1 MDFDLERLNTRSF
14 EQLVQAL
21 CLEVIGRQVVVFG
34 DGPDGGREATFHG
47 RVSYPDNVAPWE
59 GYGVV
64 QAKFRQIPDAAPK
77 KNADWAIQQL
87 KAEFKKLKPQGAPSR
102 RRVPDARIC
111 PDYYV
116 FATNVVLSA
125 KASSGGKDRFFE
137 VLEGYRASH
146 GLKGYKVW
154 DGDHIRRMLEAHPG
168 IRMSYAAWILPG
180 DVLGSMMHHLG
191 LSDSEFPSTIRR
203 FLECELLDDQFAK
216 LGQGGYTEANTIP
229 LPNVF
234 VDVPVLAPAT
244 ASNEIQAGPFE
255 GPQRDT
261 FLRNLLDE
269 GRQVLRPSVQP
280 QRNSPGHKAA
290 EKGAACSPGRVVL
303 IGGPGQGK
311 TTAGQFCCQLLRA
324 ALLNASRSPLS
335 PDVRS
340 ALEQVSRQAQ
350 TLTPATVLRYPL
362 RIDLK
367 LLSTALADQGRDGAT
382 SVLDYLVKYIAR
394 RTDSTLKKSEFR
406 TWLRSYPWL
415 LVLDGLDEV
424 PASSNRTTVMDA
436 IRDFVSVEANQLDA
450 DLLVLATTRPQGY
463 SDEFDPAVYRHLHLL
478 PLQGDE
484 ALRYGSRLA
493 EARHPGHKARVLEL
507 QRALQLAT
515 ENAATAKL
523 MESPLQV
530 TIMLALI
537 EGGGLP
543 PEQRWK
549 LFHDYYN
556 VIYRREKE
564 RNTPFS
570 SLLSAYETDIHW
582 IHHRAGWLLQQR
594 NAEPGNT
601 SARLSHKEFDGLVL
615 ARLEGRGHRDTPERA
630 QLVRRIRE
638 AATDRLVMLV
648 GHTAHEIGFEI
659 RSLQEFMAAEHC
671 FDGGEQLV
679 QASVRQIASHAYWR
693 NVFLFVAGRIFFN
706 NESLVDSL
714 IAICHKL
721 NEPLSDPVQTYAAT
735 GSRLALAMLADG
747 ACRNQPENAR
757 VLARLAAPL
766 LDRPWFDETL
776 TWLPLFRGEAA
787 DVLIEELDHRLRK
800 KPFVA
805 TAWTL
810 CAELA
815 LEGNPWAN
823 DALVSRFPWADCDL
837 EMVADR
843 LRWSSWESLPPEF
856 WSSLN
861 SHVFEMSP
869 LALARFFRRLPHGFT
884 PGATGE
890 ALRVLV
896 DYEPIS
902 ASTATLHGRDNRD
915 TGAYLAPTRRDAY
928 DYWLYWST
936 LRLPTNAH
944 PGWKVIEAVARFAQ
958 RPSRALLA
966 ESMRQVVSSAGTDGW
981 AWSHYLPWQFGS
993 ALEAHDAGQSVQS
1006 IVEDVAKGKIG
1017 DTADWTRWE
1026 RSRTLRIDLLGHP
1039 DGPFSIADD
1048 ALGLRYR
1055 SWRWRWGSSDGPH
1068 QSLNLLLALV
1078 TDVPKLHVNSPL
1090 VREFVWMCC
1099 HDLRDRRLP
1108 NRPEVEDTLRSML
1121 AAAVARGLHV
1131 TSDLLLAILRSDL
1144 SAATKASLLALP
1156 MLIETR
1162 HWFHDWQEISSDVE
1176 AAWHDVVR
1184 AATAAG
1190 TQDSVIRKLAAL
1202 PPLPVAVSVPAHLLQ
1217 SWEQRGDD
1225 WAEPW
1230 RMLRLYAMNWSI
1242 DEAPRRAHEALDL
1255 RTTMPRQFDALLMAI
1270 DNRQLAGPEFEAFM
1284 SALLQEES
1292 PSAAADSTR
1301 HAAALVRLVERRP
1314 PPSTLPDP
1322 VRRASHPAP
1331 PDVLRQ

>member
-21 CLEVIGRQVVVFG
+21 CLEVIGRHVVVFG
-34 DGPDGGREATFHG
+34 DGPDGGREATFNG
-47 RVSYPDNVAPWE
+47 RVAYPNSTAPWD

-87 KAEFKKLKPQGAPSR
+87 KAEFKKFKPQGRPR
-102 RRVPDARIC
+102 RRGVPDARIC

-116 FATNVVLSA
+116 FATNLVLSA
-125 KASSGGKDRFFE
+125 KAGSGGKDRFTE
-137 VLEGYRASH
+137 VLEAYRVSH
-146 GLKGYKVW
+146 GLKGYVVW
-154 DGDHIRRMLEAHPG
+154 DGDHIRRMLEAQPG

-180 DVLGSMMHHLG
+180 DVLGSMMQHLG
-191 LSDSEFPSTIRR
+191 LHDSEFPSTVRR

-234 VDVPVLAPAT
+234 VDVPVLAAPA
-244 ASNEIQAGPFE
+244 AGHE
-255 GPQRDT
+255 GPTGQFERQQRET
-261 FLRNLLDE
+261 LLRNLLEE

-280 QRNSPGHKAA
+280 QRNLPGHKS
-290 EKGAACSPGRVVL
+290 AACSPGRVVL

-324 ALLNASRSPLS
+324 ALLTATRSPFS
-335 PDVRS
+335 PEVRS
-340 ALEQVSRQAQ
+340 ALEQVNRQAQ

-367 LLSTALADQGRDGAT
+367 LLATALSDKGPDGAN
-382 SVLDYLVKYIAR
+382 SVLDFLVKHIAR
-394 RTDSTLKKSEFR
+394 RTDSNLRKNEFR

-424 PASSNRTTVMDA
+424 PASSNRTAVMDA

-463 SDEFDPAVYRHLHLL
+463 SDEFDPAIYRHLHLL
-478 PLQGDE
+478 PLQADE
-484 ALRYGSRLA
+484 ALQYGSRLA
-493 EARHPGHKARVLEL
+493 EARHPGRRGRILEL

-515 ENAATAKL
+515 TNPATAKL

-570 SLLSAYETDIHW
+570 SLLGSYEADIHW

-601 SARLSHKEFDGLVL
+601 AARLTHKEFDALVL
-615 ARLEGRGHRDTPERA
+615 ARLEARGHRDTPERA
-630 QLVRRIRE
+630 QLIRRIRE

-648 GHTAHEIGFEI
+648 GHTADEIGFEI

-671 FDGGEQLV
+671 FDGGEQIV
-679 QASVRQIASHAYWR
+679 QASARQIAPHAYWR
-693 NVFLFVAGRIFFN
+693 NAFLFVAGRIFFN

-714 IAICHKL
+714 IAVCHKL

-776 TWLPLFRGEAA
+776 AWLPLFHGDAS
-787 DVLIEELDHRLRK
+787 DVLIEELDRRLRA
-800 KPFVA
+800 KPFSA
-805 TAWTL
+805 TAWAL

-815 LEGNPWAN
+815 VEGDPWAN
-823 DALVSRFPWADCDL
+823 DALVNRFPWTDCDPD
-837 EMVADR
+837 EFASR
-843 LRWSSWESLPPEF
+843 IRWSSWERLPPAF
-856 WSSLN
+856 WSALSGHL
-861 SHVFEMSP
+861 FELAP
-869 LALARFFRRLPHGFT
+869 LSVAWIVRRLPTGSIPV
-884 PGATGE
+884 PGAD
-890 ALRVLV
+890 ALRILGG
-896 DYEPIS
+896 YEP
-902 ASTATLHGRDNRD
+902 STAVTSLQDRHNRD
-915 TGAYLAPTRRDAY
+915 VGAYLSPDRRDTH
-928 DYWLYWST
+928 DFWLSWAG
-936 LRLPTNAH
+936 LRLPANAH
-944 PGWKVIEAVARFAQ
+944 PGWKVLEAVGRFVQ

-966 ESMRQVVSSAGTDGW
+966 ESVKQVLEAAEPGGW
-981 AWSHYLPWQFGS
+981 IWRHYLPWQFGA
-993 ALEAHDAGQSVQS
+993 ALEAREAGQSAAN
-1006 IVEDVAKGKIG
+1006 IVSDIAQGKLG
-1017 DTADWTRWE
+1017 DTADWARWD
-1026 RSRTLRIDLLGHP
+1026 RLRTLRIEWLGHP
-1039 DGPFSIADD
+1039 DGCLSASDD
-1048 ALGLRYR
+1048 ALGARY
-1055 SWRWRWGSSDGPH
+1055 GSQAWQFAPGGHPMRAL
-1068 QSLNLLLALV
+1068 QILLTLV
-1078 TDVPKLHVNSPL
+1078 TEVPKLVPESTT
-1090 VREFVWMCC
+1090 VRSLVWMCC
-1099 HDLRDRRLP
+1099 RELRDQLLP
-1108 NRPEVEDTLRSML
+1108 GSADVEHALRSIL
-1121 AAAVARGLHV
+1121 TGTSAGELVV
-1131 TSDLLLAILRSDL
+1131 TSDLLVSILRSEQ
-1144 SAATKASLLALP
+1144 SASTKASLLAMP
-1156 MLIETR
+1156 MSIETV
-1162 HWFHDWQEISSDVE
+1162 HWFDNWQETTSDVDN
-1176 AAWHDVVR
+1176 AWPDVVQ
-1184 AATAAG
+1184 AAVAAG
-1190 TQDSVIRKLAAL
+1190 TQDAVVRKLAAMPPSLFAASL
-1202 PPLPVAVSVPAHLLQ
+1202 PAELLQ
-1217 SWEQRGDD
+1217 AWERLGGDRQD
-1225 WAEPW
+1225 VA
-1230 RMLRLYAMNWSI
+1230 RVLRLYGLNWRL
-1242 DEAPRRAHEALDL
+1242 DDAAQRARDAGALHAA
-1255 RTTMPRQFDALLMAI
+1255 MPRQFEALLMAI

-1284 SALLQEES
+1284 FALMQS
-1292 PSAAADSTR
+1292 PSPSPSPASPATTRR
-1301 HAAALVRLVERRP
+1301 HAGALVRVVERRP
-1314 PPSTLPDP
+1314 PPSKLPDP
-1322 VRRASHPAP
+1322 THKGP
-1331 PDVLRQ
+1331 PPTLEGA